1 MSSHTLLNVRVLIC
15 ACTGFASG
23 LPLYVLVSLIPAWL
37 SSARVSLVEIGLFS
51 LVSLPYTWK
60 FLWAPFLDRFSLPLG
75 LRRGWM
81 LLTQVLL
88 IGAVA
93 ALGGL
98 DPDANMTPVVILA
111 CVIAITS
118 ATQDIAIDAYRRE
131 LLPDHELGLGNAV
144 HVQAYRLASL
154 IPGSLALILADQ
166 FPWHVVFPIT
176 SSFLFVGVVLS
187 VIVREPSVKG
197 RSTGGLSQAAL
208 EPFAE
213 YVTRRGWRSA
223 ALVLFFMVAYKLGD
237 NMATALATPFY
248 LDLGFSMTQVGL
260 VAKHAALWP
269 AILGALVGGLIMIRL
284 GINRALWIFGA
295 IQMISILGFVWL
307 ASVGAQLWVL
317 AAVVAFEYLGVGLG
331 TAAFT
336 AFIARESSRAFA
348 ATQFALFTAFAALPR
363 SIANASTGFIVES
376 TGWVSFFLL
385 CTVLAFPGMATLIW
399 VAPWRGELQADQ
411 ATDKAQP
418 LFADPGPGPVTEK
431 KESK

>member
-1 MSSHTLLNVRVLIC
+1 MSTQTLFNVRVLIC

-37 SSARVSLVEIGLFS
+37 SSARVPLVEIGLFS

-60 FLWAPFLDRFSLPLG
+60 FLWAPFLDRYSLPLG

-98 DPDANMTPVVILA
+98 DPAANMTPVLILA

-197 RSTGGLSQAAL
+197 RSTGGRRQTAL

-213 YVTRRGWRSA
+213 YLTRRGWRSA

-248 LDLGFSMTQVGL
+248 LDLGFSMTQVGV

-307 ASVGAQLWVL
+307 ASVGAKLWVL
-317 AAVVAFEYLGVGLG
+317 ATVVAFEYLGVGLG

-363 SIANASTGFIVES
+363 SVANASTGFIVES
-376 TGWVSFFLL
+376 TGWVTFFLL
-385 CTVLAFPGMATLIW
+385 CTVFAIPGMLALIW
-399 VAPWRGELQADQ
+399 VAPWRAEVHENQ
-411 ATDKAQP
+411 ATGNAP
-418 LFADPGPGPVTEK
+418 PSSAEPTPGLAAEK
-431 KESK
+431 RESK

>member
-1 MSSHTLLNVRVLIC
+1 MSTQTLLNVRVLIC

-37 SSARVSLVEIGLFS
+37 SSARVPLVEIGLFS

-60 FLWAPFLDRFSLPLG
+60 FLWAPFLDRYSLPLG

-98 DPDANMTPVVILA
+98 DPAANMTPVLILA

-197 RSTGGLSQAAL
+197 RSTGGRRQTAL

-213 YVTRRGWRSA
+213 YLTRRGWRSA

-248 LDLGFSMTQVGL
+248 LDLGFSMTQVGV

-295 IQMISILGFVWL
+295 IQIISILGFVWL
-307 ASVGAQLWVL
+307 ASVGAKLWVL
-317 AAVVAFEYLGVGLG
+317 ATVVAFEYLGVGLG

-363 SIANASTGFIVES
+363 SVANASTGFIVES
-376 TGWVSFFLL
+376 TGWVTFFLL
-385 CTVLAFPGMATLIW
+385 CTVFAIPGMLALIW
-399 VAPWRGELQADQ
+399 VAPWRAEVHENQ
-411 ATDKAQP
+411 ATGNAP
-418 LFADPGPGPVTEK
+418 PSSAEPTPGLAAEK
-431 KESK
+431 RESK

>member
-1 MSSHTLLNVRVLIC
+1 MSTQTLLNVRVLIC

-37 SSARVSLVEIGLFS
+37 SSAKVPLVEIGLFS

-295 IQMISILGFVWL
+295 IQIISILGFVWL
-307 ASVGAQLWVL
+307 ASVGAKLWVL
-317 AAVVAFEYLGVGLG
+317 ATVVAFEYLGVGLG

-363 SIANASTGFIVES
+363 SVANASTGFIVES
-376 TGWVSFFLL
+376 TGWVTFFLL
-385 CTVLAFPGMATLIW
+385 CTVFAIPGMLALIW
-399 VAPWRGELQADQ
+399 VAPWRAEVHENQ
-411 ATDKAQP
+411 ATGNAP
-418 LFADPGPGPVTEK
+418 PSSAEPTPGLAAEK
-431 KESK
+431 REST